1 MRFRRPAPVVI
12 AAFLVAGACTSV
24 DSGSPAGGSS
34 SAGSG
39 SGAGSGGG
47 VIQGCNDPVTLPE
60 PDSDRPRYELSVEV
74 RPDDE
79 VVSGRLSVV
88 FIPDLRTDRLVFRL
102 WPNGPRQ
109 AREGTS
115 LNVGAVRV
123 DGRTAPS
130 SRTDPTTLEVPIEGG
145 LDPGDAVRAAMSW
158 RLELPGPVFDRI
170 SSDGDSI
177 RLGSFFPLLAW
188 NPGEGWMTDPPT
200 RSLAETS
207 ASPTADFDVSV
218 TVPQELEVIASGSPV
233 GADMWRARAM
243 RDFAMTVG
251 SFDVAQGTAL
261 APDPVD
267 VTVAVDDDV
276 DESPETYRDDAVR
289 ALGELAESYG
299 PYPWPTFN
307 LVITPHLAH
316 AGIEYPT
323 FVMQGAETSGLVTD
337 HEVAHQ
343 WFYALVGS
351 NPARAPWLD
360 EGLTSY
366 AQARID
372 DQIGFFADQE
382 IPEPV
387 AGHLG
392 AGMAFWDEHQADYF
406 LGAYAQGVAALASLG
421 DDEAVDCGLR
431 RYVAANAYGI
441 ADEADLLRALRPS
454 LPGAAARLADF
465 GVTP

>member
-1 MRFRRPAPVVI
+1 MRLPLPALVFI
-12 AAFLVAGACTSV
+12 AALLMAGACTPG
-24 DSGSPAGGSS
+24 DAGGPAGGSS
-34 SAGSG
+34 SSNTKAGT
-39 SGAGSGGG
+39 GSGGAPG
-47 VIQGCNDPVTLPE
+47 QVCDDPVTLPR
-60 PDSDRPRYELSVEV
+60 PDPDRPRYELSMNV
-74 RPDDE
+74 RPDDDE
-79 VVSGRLSVV
+79 VSGRLSVV
-88 FIPDLRTDRLVFRL
+88 FIPHLRTDRLVFRL

-109 AREGTS
+109 VREGAS
-115 LNVGAVRV
+115 LDTGAVRI
-123 DGRTAPS
+123 DGRATPS
-130 SRTDPTTLEVPIEGG
+130 RRTNPTTLEVPIDGG
-145 LDPGDAVRAAMSW
+145 IEPGDAVRASMSW

-200 RSLAETS
+200 HSLAETS

-218 TVPQELEVIASGSPV
+218 TVPEELEVIASGSLE
-233 GADMWRARAM
+233 GAGTWRARAM
-243 RDFAMTVG
+243 RDFAVTVG
-251 SFDVAQGTAL
+251 SFQTAEGTAL
-261 APDPVD
+261 APEPVE
-267 VTVAVDDDV
+267 VTIAVDKDV
-276 DESPETYRDDAVR
+276 DESAETYRDDVVR
-289 ALGELAESYG
+289 ALQELSTLYG
-299 PYPWPTFN
+299 PYPWPAFN

-323 FVMQGAETSGLVTD
+323 FVMQGAETTGLVTD

-343 WFYALVGS
+343 WFYSLVGS

-372 DQIGFFADQE
+372 DQVGFFADQE

-387 AGHLG
+387 AGRLG
-392 AGMAFWDEHQADYF
+392 AGMVFWDLHQADYF
-406 LGAYAQGVAALASLG
+406 LGAYAQGVAALAALG
-421 DDEAVDCGLR
+421 EAEAVDCGLR

-454 LPGAAARLADF
+454 LPGAAATLADF

>member
-1 MRFRRPAPVVI
+1 M
-12 AAFLVAGACTSV
+12 
-24 DSGSPAGGSS
+24 
-34 SAGSG
+34 
-39 SGAGSGGG
+39 
-47 VIQGCNDPVTLPE
+47 TLPE
-60 PDSDRPRYELSVEV
+60 PDPDRPRYELSVNV
-74 RPDDE
+74 RPDGD

-109 AREGTS
+109 AREGAS
-115 LNVGAVRV
+115 LEVGGVRI
-123 DGRTAPS
+123 DGRAAPS
-130 SRTDPTTLEVPIEGG
+130 SRTDPTTLEVPIDDG

-158 RLELPGPVFDRI
+158 RLDLPGPVFDRI

-218 TVPQELEVIASGSPV
+218 TVPEELEVIATGSPE
-233 GADMWRARAM
+233 GGDIWRARAV

-251 SFDVAQGTAL
+251 RFETAQGTAL
-261 APDPVD
+261 APDPVE
-267 VTVAVDDDV
+267 VTVAVDEDV
-276 DESPETYRDDAVR
+276 DESPDSYRDEVVR
-289 ALGELAESYG
+289 ALGELSDSYG

-323 FVMQGAETSGLVTD
+323 FVMQGAETTGLVTD

-343 WFYALVGS
+343 WFFSLVGS

-372 DQIGFFADQE
+372 DQISFFADQE

-387 AGHLG
+387 AGRLG
-392 AGMAFWDEHQADYF
+392 AGMEFWDEHQADYF
-406 LGAYAQGVAALASLG
+406 LGVYAQGVAALAALG
-421 DDEAVDCGLR
+421 DGEVVDCGLR

-441 ADEADLLRALRPS
+441 ADEADLLRALRSS
-454 LPGAAARLADF
+454 LPGAAATLADF